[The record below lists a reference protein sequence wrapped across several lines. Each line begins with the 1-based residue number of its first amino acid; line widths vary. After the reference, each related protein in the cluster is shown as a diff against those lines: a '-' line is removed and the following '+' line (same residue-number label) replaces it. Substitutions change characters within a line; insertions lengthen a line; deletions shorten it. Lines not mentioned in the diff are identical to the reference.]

1 MEKWLKH
8 NIGIIVGI
16 LGAPLITAIIMI
28 LSNSIYA
35 CDGSALCHEIRSGIA
50 LAVGLAITF
59 IAARIVHR
67 AVTGESL
74 S

>member
-8 NIGIIVGI
+8 NIGIIVSI
-16 LGAPLITAIIMI
+16 LGAPMITAIVMI

-35 CDGSALCHEIRSGIA
+35 CDGSDLCREIRNSIA
-50 LAVGLAITF
+50 FGVGLAITF
-59 IAARIVHR
+59 IAGRIVHR